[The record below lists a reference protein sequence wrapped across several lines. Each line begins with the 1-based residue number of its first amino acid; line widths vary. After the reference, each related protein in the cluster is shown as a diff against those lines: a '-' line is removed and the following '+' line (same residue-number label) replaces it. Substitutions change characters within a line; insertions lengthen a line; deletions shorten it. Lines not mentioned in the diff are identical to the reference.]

1 MSDQGKAIREYLP
14 GNERQTQR
22 SYSPA
27 VITTGGRTIYL
38 AGFGGAT
45 DETGRSLAGDFDGQV
60 RTSFNNIRN
69 TLERAG
75 ATLDNLVT
83 MTVFVTDIKN
93 GNRFVEIR
101 KEFFPGGRYPGS
113 ALIGIKELARP
124 EMMVEI
130 QAIAVVD

>member
-1 MSDQGKAIREYLP
+1 MSDQGRQYVP

-27 VITTGGRTIYL
+27 VITTGKRTIYL
-38 AGFGGAT
+38 AGFGGPI
-45 DETGRSLAGDFDGQV
+45 DDSGKSLAGDFDAQV
-60 RTSFNNIRN
+60 RQAFNSIRK
-69 TLERAG
+69 TLEQAG
-75 ATLDNLVT
+75 AVLEDVVT
-83 MTVFVTDIKN
+83 MTVFVTDIEN

-101 KEFFPGGRYPGS
+101 KEFFPAGRYPGS

-130 QAIAVVD
+130 QAIAVTD

>member
-1 MSDQGKAIREYLP
+1 MSDQGRKYVP

-27 VITTGGRTIYL
+27 VITIGKKTIYL

-45 DETGRSLAGDFDGQV
+45 DDSGKSLAGDFDAQV
-60 RTSFNNIRN
+60 RQSFNSIRK
-69 TLERAG
+69 TLEQAG
-75 ATLDNLVT
+75 AMLEDVVT

-101 KEFFPGGRYPGS
+101 KEFFPAGRYPGS

-130 QAIAVVD
+130 QAIAVTD